1 MSKVRKCFVCS
12 RLLARSERQ
21 VAEATTRGVGAAIV
35 EVCDK
40 CQRGILRAGRIATCR
55 KELTVVLRR
64 LPVQRQL
71 FPAASSKSTGTGG
84 RDG

>member
-1 MSKVRKCFVCS
+1 MSKVRKCFLCS

-21 VAEATTRGVGAAIV
+21 VAEATTSGGGAAIV

-40 CQRGILRAGRIATCR
+40 CQSGIVAAGAIATSR
-55 KELTVVLRR
+55 GELTVVLRPQ
-64 LPVQRQL
+64 PVQAQL